1 MTYYINNGEFY
12 YDFPF
17 LLGVTQITRKR
28 LHFILNYEEIGRIN
42 YKGNYIYKLEDLH
55 KSPVLSEYVKV
66 NVVEVSAETE

>member
-1 MTYYINNGEFY
+1 MTYYINDGKYFVDFY
-12 YDFPF
+12 Y
-17 LLGVTQITRKR
+17 LLWVTQITRKR

-66 NVVEVSAETE
+66 NVVEVFAETE